1 MADLIYSIYAGSV
14 LPLTV
19 QGDSCGLTATRNV
32 ELDFSNYAQ
41 PCGSGHH
48 IQVTDAYCL
57 TNETDTDR
65 TVTLLYPYVGDLGGK
80 VPTISVDGTL
90 VRTTLNPGPY
100 AGGFEGTWGD
110 DGDPD
115 GTSNLDLPA
124 SFEDYRWLLAE
135 TDYSGSAFDAFP
147 ELDLPAYVY
156 RLHDF
161 TGTADETVT
170 NPVLTVTFSGEPDH
184 S

>member
-1 MADLIYSIYAGSV
+1 M
-14 LPLTV
+14 
-19 QGDSCGLTATRNV
+19 
-32 ELDFSNYAQ
+32 
-41 PCGSGHH
+41 
-48 IQVTDAYCL
+48 
-57 TNETDTDR
+57 
-65 TVTLLYPYVGDLGGK
+65 
-80 VPTISVDGTL
+80 DGTL